1 MSEEKNTLAI
11 EDNRED
17 NRLEDASLVNY
28 EAMSLSELTK
38 ELKELLQTEKTQA
51 IKKQVDAIRYEF
63 DKKYDAL
70 VEEKKEEF
78 IADGGEL
85 YNFSYEIPVYR
96 EFYTAFN
103 DYREKRNQY
112 YKEIEKTHKENL
124 AKRRE
129 IIEELKSLLN
139 AEEHLGTTF
148 KQFQQ
153 LQERWRRAG
162 AVSNAD
168 YEDLWNTYHHHVENF
183 YDFIHLSKD
192 LRDIDFK
199 RNLEEKLKIIERAE
213 ALAQDDVDALI
224 ASRELQ
230 VLHRVWKEE
239 IGPVDK
245 EHRESIWQRFSE
257 LTKKIHDKRQ
267 YYLKNLD
274 KVYEENAVKKQG
286 IIERIKKLGEKE
298 PTTHSAWKQ
307 LSKQVEDLRQSFL
320 NVGKVPLQQAD
331 EVWKS
336 FNIALRAFNK
346 KKNQFYKTL
355 KKEQQENLTKK
366 LALLEIAKANQNSTD
381 WETTT
386 ELMKNIQREWKEIG
400 SVPLR
405 NTEKIWKEFKRACD
419 TYFSRFAET
428 IQHSK
433 NKESDALEQKKAF
446 LDKLKEYQLGTD
458 RDKEIATLQNF
469 VNEWNA
475 IGNTH
480 HSKRTIDIKFH
491 KIIDAL
497 YKKLNFDK
505 QEIELIKYNNK
516 LERLIN
522 DDNENSLN
530 NEVIFVRRRI
540 DELKS
545 EILQLENNL
554 AFFGNIDEKNPLVR
568 DVIKNINNQKEA
580 LKTWEN
586 KLRELK
592 HLQKTQLAEASEEK
606 IEEKE

>member
-153 LQERWRRAG
+153 LQERWRKAG

-433 NKESDALEQKKAF
+433 NKESDALEQKKVF

-606 IEEKE
+606 E

>member
-139 AEEHLGTTF
+139 AEEHLGSTF

-153 LQERWRRAG
+153 LQERWRKAG

-274 KVYEENAVKKQG
+274 KIYEENAVKKQG

-446 LDKLKEYQLGTD
+446 LDRLKEYQLGTD

>member
-153 LQERWRRAG
+153 LQERWRKAG

-274 KVYEENAVKKQG
+274 KIYEENAVKKQG

-458 RDKEIATLQNF
+458 RDKEITTLQNF

-606 IEEKE
+606 E

>member
-153 LQERWRRAG
+153 LQERWRKAG

-274 KVYEENAVKKQG
+274 KIYEENAVKKQS

>member
-153 LQERWRRAG
+153 LQERWR
-162 AVSNAD
+162 
-168 YEDLWNTYHHHVENF
+168 NF

-274 KVYEENAVKKQG
+274 KIYEENAVKKQG

>member
-153 LQERWRRAG
+153 LQERWRKAG

-606 IEEKE
+606 E

>member
-124 AKRRE
+124 TKRRE

-153 LQERWRRAG
+153 LQERWRKAG

-199 RNLEEKLKIIERAE
+199 RNLEEKQKIIERAE

-230 VLHRVWKEE
+230 VLHRIWKEE

>member
-153 LQERWRRAG
+153 LQERWRKAG

-274 KVYEENAVKKQG
+274 KIYEENAVKKQG

-320 NVGKVPLQQAD
+320 NAGKVPLQQAD

-458 RDKEIATLQNF
+458 RDKEIATLQIF
-469 VNEWNA
+469 LNEWNS

>member
-153 LQERWRRAG
+153 LQERWRKAG

-274 KVYEENAVKKQG
+274 KIYEENAVKKQG

-554 AFFGNIDEKNPLVR
+554 AYFGNIDEKNPLVR

>member
-11 EDNRED
+11 EDNR
-17 NRLEDASLVNY
+17 LEEASLVNY

-38 ELKELLQTEKTQA
+38 ELKELLLTEKTQA

-70 VEEKKEEF
+70 LEEKREEF
-78 IADGGEL
+78 IADGGEPH
-85 YNFSYEIPVYR
+85 NFSYEIPIYK

-103 DYREKRNQY
+103 NYREKRNQY
-112 YKEIEKTHKENL
+112 YKEMEKTHKENL
-124 AKRRE
+124 VKRRE
-129 IIEELKSLLN
+129 IIEELKNLIN
-139 AEEHLGTTF
+139 TEEHIGTTF

-153 LQERWRRAG
+153 LQERWRKAG

-183 YDFIHLSKD
+183 YDYIHLSKD

-199 RNLEEKLKIIERAE
+199 RNLEEKLKIIQRAE
-213 ALAQDDVDALI
+213 ALAQDDVDALL

-230 VLHRVWKEE
+230 VLHRIWKEE

-274 KVYEENAVKKQG
+274 KIYEENTVKKQS

-298 PTTHSAWKQ
+298 PTTHNAWKQ
-307 LSKQVEDLRQSFL
+307 LSKQVEELRQNFL

-336 FNIALRAFNK
+336 FNVALRSFNK
-346 KKNQFYKTL
+346 KKNQFYKVL

-366 LALLEIAKANQNSTD
+366 LALVEIAKANQNSTD

-386 ELMKNIQREWKEIG
+386 ELMKNIQKEWKEIG

-405 NTEKIWKEFKRACD
+405 NTEKIWKEFKKACD
-419 TYFSRFAET
+419 SYFTHLAEA

-433 NKESDALEQKKAF
+433 NKENNALEQKKAF
-446 LDKLKEYQLGTD
+446 LDKLKEYQLSTD
-458 RDKEIATLQNF
+458 RDREIETLQNF

-475 IGNTH
+475 LGTTH

-505 QEIELIKYNNK
+505 QEIEIIKYNNK

-530 NEVIFVRRRI
+530 NEVIFVKRRI
-540 DELKS
+540 EELKS
-545 EILQLENNL
+545 EVLQLENNL

-592 HLQKTQLAEASEEK
+592 HLQKTQLAETAEENT
-606 IEEKE
+606 EEKE

>member
-28 EAMSLSELTK
+28 EAMSLNELTK

-112 YKEIEKTHKENL
+112 YKEIEKTYKENL

-153 LQERWRRAG
+153 LQERWRKAG

-230 VLHRVWKEE
+230 VLHRIWKEE

-274 KVYEENAVKKQG
+274 KIYEENAVKKQG

-405 NTEKIWKEFKRACD
+405 NTEKIWTEFKRACD

-428 IQHSK
+428 IQHAK

>member
-153 LQERWRRAG
+153 LQERWRKAG

-274 KVYEENAVKKQG
+274 KIYEENAVKKQG

-545 EILQLENNL
+545 EIIQLENNL

-592 HLQKTQLAEASEEK
+592 HLQKTQLAETAEENT
-606 IEEKE
+606 EEKE

>member
-112 YKEIEKTHKENL
+112 YKEIEKTYKENL

-153 LQERWRRAG
+153 LQERWRKAG

>member
-153 LQERWRRAG
+153 LQERWRKAG

-274 KVYEENAVKKQG
+274 KIYEENAVKKQG

-554 AFFGNIDEKNPLVR
+554 AFFGNIDEKNLLVR

>member
-112 YKEIEKTHKENL
+112 YKEVEKTHKENL

-153 LQERWRRAG
+153 LQERWRKAG

-331 EVWKS
+331 EIWKS

>member
-11 EDNRED
+11 EDNR
-17 NRLEDASLVNY
+17 LEEASFVNY

-38 ELKELLQTEKTQA
+38 ELKELLLTEKTQA

-70 VEEKKEEF
+70 VEEKREEF
-78 IADGGEL
+78 IADGGEPH
-85 YNFSYEIPVYR
+85 NFSYEIPIYK

-103 DYREKRNQY
+103 NYREKRNQY
-112 YKEIEKTHKENL
+112 YKEMEKTHKENL

-129 IIEELKSLLN
+129 IIEELKNLIN
-139 AEEHLGTTF
+139 TEEHIGTTF

-153 LQERWRRAG
+153 LQERWRKAG

-183 YDFIHLSKD
+183 YDYIHLSKD

-199 RNLEEKLKIIERAE
+199 RNLEEKLKIIQRAE
-213 ALAQDDVDALI
+213 ALAQDDVDALL

-230 VLHRVWKEE
+230 VLHRIWKEE

-274 KVYEENAVKKQG
+274 KIYEENAVKKQS
-286 IIERIKKLGEKE
+286 IIDRIKKIGEKE
-298 PTTHSAWKQ
+298 PTTHNAWKQ
-307 LSKQVEDLRQSFL
+307 LSKQVEELRQNFL

-336 FNIALRAFNK
+336 FNVALRSFNK
-346 KKNQFYKTL
+346 KKNQFYKVL

-366 LALLEIAKANQNSTD
+366 LALVEIAKANQNSTD

-386 ELMKNIQREWKEIG
+386 ELMKNIQKEWKEIG

-405 NTEKIWKEFKRACD
+405 NTEKIWKEFKKACD
-419 TYFSRFAET
+419 SYFTHLAEA

-433 NKESDALEQKKAF
+433 NKENNALEQKKAF
-446 LDKLKEYQLGTD
+446 LDKLKEYQLSTD
-458 RDKEIATLQNF
+458 RDREIETLQNF

-475 IGNTH
+475 LGTTH

-505 QEIELIKYNNK
+505 QEIEIIKYNNK

-530 NEVIFVRRRI
+530 NEVIFVKRRI
-540 DELKS
+540 EELKS
-545 EILQLENNL
+545 EVLQLENNL

-592 HLQKTQLAEASEEK
+592 HLQKTQLAETAEENT
-606 IEEKE
+606 EEKE

>member
-11 EDNRED
+11 EDNR
-17 NRLEDASLVNY
+17 LEEASFVNY

-38 ELKELLQTEKTQA
+38 ELKELLLTEKTQA
-51 IKKQVDAIRYEF
+51 IKKQVDDIRYEF

-70 VEEKKEEF
+70 VEEKREEF
-78 IADGGEL
+78 IADGGEPH
-85 YNFSYEIPVYR
+85 NFAYEIPIYK

-103 DYREKRNQY
+103 NYREKRNQY
-112 YKEIEKTHKENL
+112 YKEMEKTHKENL
-124 AKRRE
+124 VKRRE
-129 IIEELKSLLN
+129 IIEELKNLIN
-139 AEEHLGTTF
+139 TEEHIGTTF

-153 LQERWRRAG
+153 LQERWRKAG

-183 YDFIHLSKD
+183 YDYIHLSKD

-199 RNLEEKLKIIERAE
+199 RNLEEKLKIIQRAE
-213 ALAQDDVDALI
+213 ALAQDDVDALL

-230 VLHRVWKEE
+230 VLHRIWKEE

-274 KVYEENAVKKQG
+274 KIYEENAVKKQS

-298 PTTHSAWKQ
+298 PATHNAWKQ
-307 LSKQVEDLRQSFL
+307 LSKQVEELRQNFL

-336 FNIALRAFNK
+336 FNVALRSFNK
-346 KKNQFYKTL
+346 KKNQFYKIL

-366 LALLEIAKANQNSTD
+366 LALVEIAKANQNSTD

-386 ELMKNIQREWKEIG
+386 ELMKNIQKEWKEIG

-405 NTEKIWKEFKRACD
+405 NTEKIWKEFKKACD
-419 TYFSRFAET
+419 TYFTHLAEA

-433 NKESDALEQKKAF
+433 NKENNALEQKKAF
-446 LDKLKEYQLGTD
+446 LDKLKEYQLSTD
-458 RDKEIATLQNF
+458 RDREIETLQNF

-475 IGNTH
+475 LGTTH

-505 QEIELIKYNNK
+505 QEIEIIKYNNK

-530 NEVIFVRRRI
+530 NEVIFVKRRI
-540 DELKS
+540 EELKS
-545 EILQLENNL
+545 EVLQLENNL

-592 HLQKTQLAEASEEK
+592 HLQKTQLAETAQENT
-606 IEEKE
+606 EEKE

>member
-11 EDNRED
+11 EDNR
-17 NRLEDASLVNY
+17 LEEASFVNY

-38 ELKELLQTEKTQA
+38 ELKELLLTEKTQA

-70 VEEKKEEF
+70 VEEKREEF
-78 IADGGEL
+78 IADGGEPH
-85 YNFSYEIPVYR
+85 NFSYEIPIYK

-103 DYREKRNQY
+103 NYREKRNQY
-112 YKEIEKTHKENL
+112 YKEMEKTHKENL
-124 AKRRE
+124 VKRRE
-129 IIEELKSLLN
+129 IIEELKNLIN
-139 AEEHLGTTF
+139 TEEHIGTTF

-153 LQERWRRAG
+153 LQERWRKAG

-183 YDFIHLSKD
+183 YDYIHLSKD

-199 RNLEEKLKIIERAE
+199 RNLEEKLKIIQRAE
-213 ALAQDDVDALI
+213 ALAQDDVDALL

-230 VLHRVWKEE
+230 VLHRIWKEE

-274 KVYEENAVKKQG
+274 KIYEENAVKKQS

-298 PTTHSAWKQ
+298 PTTHNAWKQ
-307 LSKQVEDLRQSFL
+307 LSKQVEELRQNFL

-336 FNIALRAFNK
+336 FNVALRSFNK
-346 KKNQFYKTL
+346 KKNQFYKVL

-366 LALLEIAKANQNSTD
+366 LALVEIAKANQNSTD

-386 ELMKNIQREWKEIG
+386 ELMKNIQKEWKEIG

-405 NTEKIWKEFKRACD
+405 NTEKIWKEFKKACD
-419 TYFSRFAET
+419 TYFTHLAEA

-433 NKESDALEQKKAF
+433 NKENNALEQKKAF
-446 LDKLKEYQLGTD
+446 LDKLKEYQLSTD
-458 RDKEIATLQNF
+458 RDREIETLQNF

-475 IGNTH
+475 LGTTH

-505 QEIELIKYNNK
+505 QEIEIIKYNNK

-530 NEVIFVRRRI
+530 NEVIFVKRRI
-540 DELKS
+540 EELKS
-545 EILQLENNL
+545 EVLQLENNL

-592 HLQKTQLAEASEEK
+592 HLQKTQLAETAEENT
-606 IEEKE
+606 EEKE

>member
-28 EAMSLSELTK
+28 EAMSLNELTK

-153 LQERWRRAG
+153 LQERWRKAG

-274 KVYEENAVKKQG
+274 KIYEENAVKKQG

-545 EILQLENNL
+545 EIIQLENNL

>member
-112 YKEIEKTHKENL
+112 YKEIEKTYKENL

-153 LQERWRRAG
+153 LQERWRKAG

-592 HLQKTQLAEASEEK
+592 HLQKTQLAEASEER

>member
-112 YKEIEKTHKENL
+112 YKEIEKTYKENL

-153 LQERWRRAG
+153 LQERWRKAG

-274 KVYEENAVKKQG
+274 KVYEENVVKKQG

-366 LALLEIAKANQNSTD
+366 LALLEIAKANQNNTD

>member
-274 KVYEENAVKKQG
+274 KIYEENAVKKQG

-458 RDKEIATLQNF
+458 RDKEITTLQNF

-606 IEEKE
+606 E

>member
-11 EDNRED
+11 EDNR
-17 NRLEDASLVNY
+17 LEEASFVNY

-38 ELKELLQTEKTQA
+38 ELKELLLTEKTQA

-70 VEEKKEEF
+70 VEEKREEF
-78 IADGGEL
+78 IADGGEPH
-85 YNFSYEIPVYR
+85 NFSYEIPIYK

-103 DYREKRNQY
+103 NYREKRNQY
-112 YKEIEKTHKENL
+112 YKEMEKTHKVNL
-124 AKRRE
+124 VKRRE
-129 IIEELKSLLN
+129 IIEELKNLIN
-139 AEEHLGTTF
+139 TEEHIGTTF

-153 LQERWRRAG
+153 LQERWRKAG

-183 YDFIHLSKD
+183 YDYIHLSKD

-199 RNLEEKLKIIERAE
+199 RNLEEKLKIIQRAE
-213 ALAQDDVDALI
+213 ALAQDDVDALL

-230 VLHRVWKEE
+230 VLHRIWKEE

-274 KVYEENAVKKQG
+274 KIYEENALKKQS

-298 PTTHSAWKQ
+298 PTTHNAWKQ
-307 LSKQVEDLRQSFL
+307 LSKQVEELRQNFL

-331 EVWKS
+331 EVWKN
-336 FNIALRAFNK
+336 FNVALRSFNK

-366 LALLEIAKANQNSTD
+366 LALVEIAKANQNSTD

-386 ELMKNIQREWKEIG
+386 ELMKNIQKEWKEIG

-405 NTEKIWKEFKRACD
+405 NTEKIWKEFKKACD
-419 TYFSRFAET
+419 TYFTHLAEA

-433 NKESDALEQKKAF
+433 NKENNALEQKKAF
-446 LDKLKEYQLGTD
+446 LDKLKEYQLSTD
-458 RDKEIATLQNF
+458 RDREIETLQNF

-475 IGNTH
+475 LGTTH

-505 QEIELIKYNNK
+505 QEIEIIKYNNK

-530 NEVIFVRRRI
+530 NEVIFVKRRI
-540 DELKS
+540 EELKS
-545 EILQLENNL
+545 EVLQLENNL

-592 HLQKTQLAEASEEK
+592 HLQKTQLAETAEENT
-606 IEEKE
+606 EEKE

>member
-153 LQERWRRAG
+153 LQERWRKAG

-213 ALAQDDVDALI
+213 ALAQDDIDALI

-274 KVYEENAVKKQG
+274 KIYEENAVKKQG

>member
-153 LQERWRRAG
+153 LQERWRKAG

-274 KVYEENAVKKQG
+274 KIYEENAVKKQG

-580 LKTWEN
+580 LKTWGN

>member
-17 NRLEDASLVNY
+17 NRLEEASLVNY

-153 LQERWRRAG
+153 LQERWRKAG

-274 KVYEENAVKKQG
+274 KIYEENAVKKQG

-545 EILQLENNL
+545 EIIQLENNL

>member
-11 EDNRED
+11 EDNR
-17 NRLEDASLVNY
+17 LEEASLVNY

-38 ELKELLQTEKTQA
+38 ELKELLLTEKTQA

-70 VEEKKEEF
+70 VEEKREEF
-78 IADGGEL
+78 IADGGEPH
-85 YNFSYEIPVYR
+85 NFSYEIPIYK

-103 DYREKRNQY
+103 NYREKRNQY
-112 YKEIEKTHKENL
+112 YKEMEKTHKENL

-129 IIEELKSLLN
+129 IIEELKNLIN
-139 AEEHLGTTF
+139 TEEHIGTTF

-153 LQERWRRAG
+153 LQERWRKAG

-183 YDFIHLSKD
+183 YDYIHLSKD

-199 RNLEEKLKIIERAE
+199 RNLEEKLKIIQRAE
-213 ALAQDDVDALI
+213 ALAQDDVDALL

-230 VLHRVWKEE
+230 VLHRIWKEE

-274 KVYEENAVKKQG
+274 KIYEENALKKQS

-298 PTTHSAWKQ
+298 PTTHNAWKQ
-307 LSKQVEDLRQSFL
+307 LSKQVEELRQNFL

-331 EVWKS
+331 EVWKN
-336 FNIALRAFNK
+336 FNVALRSFNK

-366 LALLEIAKANQNSTD
+366 LALVEIAKANQNSTD

-386 ELMKNIQREWKEIG
+386 ELMKNIQKEWKEIG

-405 NTEKIWKEFKRACD
+405 NTEKIWKEFKKACD
-419 TYFSRFAET
+419 TYFTHLAEA

-433 NKESDALEQKKAF
+433 NKENNALEQKKAF
-446 LDKLKEYQLGTD
+446 LDKLKEYQLSTD
-458 RDKEIATLQNF
+458 RDREIETLQNF

-475 IGNTH
+475 LGTTH

-505 QEIELIKYNNK
+505 QEIEIIKYNNK

-530 NEVIFVRRRI
+530 NEVIFVKRRI
-540 DELKS
+540 EELKS
-545 EILQLENNL
+545 EVLQLENNL

-592 HLQKTQLAEASEEK
+592 HLQKTQLAETAEENT
-606 IEEKE
+606 EEKE

>member
-1 MSEEKNTLAI
+1 MSEKKNTLAI

-28 EAMSLSELTK
+28 EAMSLNELTK

-153 LQERWRRAG
+153 LQERWRKAG

-274 KVYEENAVKKQG
+274 KIYEENAVKKQG

-554 AFFGNIDEKNPLVR
+554 AFFGNIDKKNPLVR

>member
-1 MSEEKNTLAI
+1 MSEKKNTLAI

-153 LQERWRRAG
+153 LQERWRKAG

-274 KVYEENAVKKQG
+274 KIYEENAVKKQG

>member
-28 EAMSLSELTK
+28 EAMSLNELTK

-112 YKEIEKTHKENL
+112 YKEIEKTYKENL

-153 LQERWRRAG
+153 LQERWRKAG

-274 KVYEENAVKKQG
+274 KIYEENAVKKQG

>member
-38 ELKELLQTEKTQA
+38 ELKELLQTEKTQT

-153 LQERWRRAG
+153 LQERWRKAG

-274 KVYEENAVKKQG
+274 KIYEENAVKKQG

-545 EILQLENNL
+545 EIIQLENNL

>member
-103 DYREKRNQY
+103 NYREKRNQY

-153 LQERWRRAG
+153 LQERWRKAG

-230 VLHRVWKEE
+230 VLHRIWKEE

-274 KVYEENAVKKQG
+274 KIYEENAVKKQG
-286 IIERIKKLGEKE
+286 IIERIKKLSEKE

>member
-153 LQERWRRAG
+153 LQERWRKAG

-274 KVYEENAVKKQG
+274 KIYEENAVKKQG

-433 NKESDALEQKKAF
+433 NKESDALEQKKTF

-606 IEEKE
+606 REEKE

>member
-153 LQERWRRAG
+153 LQERWRKAG

-458 RDKEIATLQNF
+458 RDKEITTLQNF

-545 EILQLENNL
+545 EIIQLENNL

>member
-153 LQERWRRAG
+153 LQERWRKAG
-162 AVSNAD
+162 AVSNTD

-274 KVYEENAVKKQG
+274 KIYEENAVKKQG

-554 AFFGNIDEKNPLVR
+554 AFFGNIDKKNPLVR

>member
-17 NRLEDASLVNY
+17 NRLEDASLINY

-153 LQERWRRAG
+153 LQERWRKAG

-274 KVYEENAVKKQG
+274 KIYEENAVKKQG

>member
-153 LQERWRRAG
+153 LQERWRKAG

-230 VLHRVWKEE
+230 VLHRIWKEE

-274 KVYEENAVKKQG
+274 KIYEENAVKKQG

-433 NKESDALEQKKAF
+433 NKESDALEQKKTF

>member
-139 AEEHLGTTF
+139 TEEHLGTTF

-153 LQERWRRAG
+153 LQERWRKAG

-274 KVYEENAVKKQG
+274 KIYEENAVKKQG